1 MVKILL
7 LNPIYVTLFWAIV
20 LNTYKR
26 EAHQPKV
33 FLGWFMFVA
42 SWVYI
47 SHYFYFTRQFGV
59 YFYLDSIYTLAYL
72 LVYPMY
78 HIYVRLLTVDSH
90 FSIKKHF
97 RYLVAPLTLF
107 LLTVVGYIAM
117 GKEQGVEFVS
127 EILVNGKRPTNT
139 MHEVMFIM
147 FVIGRLTFLFQTL
160 FYLGYSFRLIRSNN
174 LRIQDYYSNMEDR
187 KLNWLQLFNICF
199 ALTSVSSA
207 ALAVL
212 GRNTFLENTY
222 LLIFPS
228 VVFTVML
235 FFVGLLGN
243 NQKAIFTE
251 IENAP
256 DLNNEG
262 KTPQR
267 IKAKLENLFEKEKVY
282 KNPDLKIWDVSS
294 MLGTNR
300 TYVSNVINTEYGRNF
315 CAHVN
320 SYRINHAKA
329 LIQSNPNLTNQQ
341 IAELSGFGSVN
352 SLYRAFQASEGVSL
366 GQFRKQMG
374 NSNS

>member
-1 MVKILL
+1 MVEILL

-26 EAHQPKV
+26 DAHQPKV
-33 FLGWFMFVA
+33 FLGWFMLVA

-47 SHYFYFTRQFGV
+47 SHYFYFTQQLEV

-90 FSIKKHF
+90 FSIKKHLRF
-97 RYLVAPLTLF
+97 LIAPFTLF
-107 LLTVVGYIAM
+107 LLTGVGYIAM
-117 GKEQGVEFVS
+117 GKEHGVEFIS
-127 EILVNGKRPTNT
+127 DILVQGKRPSTA
-139 MHEVMFIM
+139 MHEAMFILY
-147 FVIGRLTFLFQTL
+147 VIGRLTFLFQTV
-160 FYLGYSFRLIRSNN
+160 FYLGYSFTLIRSNN

-187 KLNWLQLFNICF
+187 KLNWLQFFNICF

-207 ALAVL
+207 VLAVL

-222 LLIFPS
+222 LLIIPS
-228 VVFTVML
+228 IVFTVML

-243 NQKAIFTE
+243 SQRAIFTE

-262 KTPQR
+262 KPPQR
-267 IKAKLENLFEKEKVY
+267 IKAKLDNLFEKEKVY

-300 TYVSNVINTEYGRNF
+300 TYVSNAINTEYGRNF

-320 SYRINHAKA
+320 FYRINHAKA

-341 IAELSGFGSVN
+341 IAELAGFGSAS
-352 SLYRAFQASEGVSL
+352 SLHRAFQSSEGLSV
-366 GQFRKQMG
+366 GQYRKQMG
-374 NSNS
+374 QS